1 MKFSIILTTL
11 FSSSLTLP
19 SLEGT
24 PLAAKSTPKPHTG
37 FREAGIHP
45 EITYY
50 QYPSALLSIVI
61 FRKEETKPGLH
72 SHLLS
77 STFPLGSG

>member
-1 MKFSIILTTL
+1 MLS
-11 FSSSLTLP
+11 

-24 PLAAKSTPKPHTG
+24 TLAAKSTPKPHTG

-50 QYPSALLSIVI
+50 RYPSALLSIVI
-61 FRKEETKPGLH
+61 FKKKKGETLPGLH

-77 STFPLGSG
+77 PTFPLGSG